1 MTVRRLAPLLL
12 LLALLSSC
20 AGEGGTGTVPLSGP
34 ASGSSAPAPSAGPT
48 DSAWVQLMIPMDD
61 SAVALLDL
69 AAERATRTGLRSWA
83 SRLREDLATELAGL
97 RALRDGMRLP
107 DTDVHEGHDMPGMVT
122 ATDLEA
128 AGSTRGEAF
137 DRLLVA
143 RIRDHLRQSERV
155 SRSETSEGEAPEAR
169 ALARTLVADR
179 GEQLADLAG
188 L

>member
-12 LLALLSSC
+12 LLTLLTSC
-20 AGEGGTGTVPLSGP
+20 AGEGGTKAVPMSGP
-34 ASGSSAPAPSAGPT
+34 ASGSSAPAPSVGPT

-69 AAERATRTGLRSWA
+69 AAERSTRTGLRSWA

-97 RALRDGMRLP
+97 RVLRDGMRLP
-107 DTDVHEGHDMPGMVT
+107 DIDVHQGHDMPGMVT

-128 AGSTRGEAF
+128 ARSTRGEAF
-137 DRLLVA
+137 DRLLVTQ
-143 RIRDHLRQSERV
+143 IRDHLRQSERV

-169 ALARTLVADR
+169 ARARTLVADR